1 VDLQSLDILLD
12 QLPDFLLTAFTRGDT
27 LLLDCPKRS
36 AALQSCLVLATFAIE
51 AEQLQLYGWVALD
64 LRLRTARFGVQH

>member
-1 VDLQSLDILLD
+1 MYLQSLDILLD
-12 QLPDFLLTAFTRGDT
+12 QLPDFLLTAFTRDT
-27 LLLDCPKRS
+27 LLLSCPKRS
-36 AALQSCLVLATFAIE
+36 AALQSCLVLATLAIE